1 MMLHKFLAVVTIV
14 IMLCTSLV
22 FGVYGDNSM
31 PISIYVNEKEICTDS
46 NAYIENGTT
55 YVPVRAICNAMGVKD
70 IEWNDSHKKATV
82 KGYSKLEFYIGK
94 SYAYVN
100 GEKKQMP
107 VKAVL
112 KNGRTMVPVRFFAEN
127 SDAQVKWDDTLHS
140 VKITKDGVNVP
151 SKYCANSYSADDIL
165 WLSRI
170 VHAESAGE
178 PVNGQ
183 IAVANVVLNRVKDIN
198 YPNTIY
204 GVIFDRNYGIQF
216 QPVANGT
223 IYNNPS
229 KKSVYAAKRAANGE
243 SYAGESLYFLNE
255 KIATNFWIV
264 NNRKYYTTINNHSF
278 YL

>member
-1 MMLHKFLAVVTIV
+1 MFKKLLAVVTV
-14 IMLCTSLV
+14 FFVLYTS
-22 FGVYGDNSM
+22 FVYGDNSM
-31 PISIYVNEKEICTDS
+31 PVSIYVNEKEICTDS
-46 NAYIENGTT
+46 NAYIEDGTT
-55 YVPVRAICNAMGVKD
+55 YVPVRAICNAMGVTD
-70 IEWNDSHKKATV
+70 IEWNDSQKKATV

-100 GEKKQMP
+100 GEKRQMP
-107 VKAVL
+107 VKAVI

-127 SDAQVKWDDTLHS
+127 SDAYVEWDSKLYA
-140 VKITKDGVNVP
+140 VKITKDGIRVP
-151 SKYCANSYSADDIL
+151 TEYCANNYSADDIL

-178 PVNGQ
+178 PIKGQ
-183 IAVANVVLNRVKDIN
+183 IAVANVVLNRVRDIN
-198 YPNTIY
+198 YPSTIY
-204 GVIFDRNYGIQF
+204 GVIFDRNYGVQF

-223 IYNNPS
+223 IYNTPS
-229 KKSVYAAKRAANGE
+229 KNSVSAAKRAINGE
-243 SYAGESLYFLNE
+243 NYVGDSLYFLNK

>member
-1 MMLHKFLAVVTIV
+1 MFQKFLAVVTV
-14 IMLCTSLV
+14 VFVLCGSLV
-22 FGVYGDNSM
+22 FCVSGDNSM

-55 YVPVRAICNAMGVKD
+55 YVPVRAICNAMGVTD
-70 IEWNDSHKKATV
+70 IEWSDSQRKATV

-100 GEKKQMP
+100 GEKKTMP

-127 SDAQVKWDDTLHS
+127 SDSQVQWDDTLHA
-140 VKITKDGVNVP
+140 VKISKDGVYVP
-151 SKYCANSYSADDIL
+151 LKYRANNYSSDDVL

-178 PVNGQ
+178 PVKGQ
-183 IAVANVVLNRVKDIN
+183 IAVANVVINRVKDTN
-198 YPNTIY
+198 YPNSIY
-204 GVIFDRNYGIQF
+204 GVIFDRNYGVQF

-223 IYNNPS
+223 IYNTPS
-229 KKSVYAAKRAANGE
+229 KISVYAAKRAVNGE
-243 SYAGESLYFLNE
+243 NHVGNCLYFLNE
-255 KIATNFWIV
+255 NIATNFWIV

>member
-1 MMLHKFLAVVTIV
+1 MLKKFLAVVTTV
-14 IMLCTSLV
+14 FVLCTAFA
-22 FGVYGDNSM
+22 FGVYGNNSM

-46 NAYIENGTT
+46 SAYIEGGTT
-55 YVPVRAICNAMGVKD
+55 YVPVRAICNAMGITDV
-70 IEWNDSHKKATV
+70 EWSNARQKVTI

-94 SYAYVN
+94 NYAYVN
-100 GEKKQMP
+100 GEKKMMP
-107 VKAVL
+107 QKAVL

-127 SDAQVKWDDTLHS
+127 SDAKVNWDSTLHA
-140 VKITKDGVNVP
+140 VKITKDGVTVP
-151 SKYCANSYSADDIL
+151 QKYRVNNYSSDDIL

-183 IAVANVVLNRVKDIN
+183 IAVANVVLNRVKSAD
-198 YPNTIY
+198 YPSTIY
-204 GVIFDRNYGIQF
+204 GVIFDRNYGVQF

-229 KKSVYAAKRAANGE
+229 KVSVYAAKRAVDGE
-243 SYAGESLYFLNE
+243 NYVGDCLYFLNE
-255 KIATNFWIV
+255 SIATNFWIV
-264 NNRKYYTTINNHSF
+264 NNRKYYTTITNHSF